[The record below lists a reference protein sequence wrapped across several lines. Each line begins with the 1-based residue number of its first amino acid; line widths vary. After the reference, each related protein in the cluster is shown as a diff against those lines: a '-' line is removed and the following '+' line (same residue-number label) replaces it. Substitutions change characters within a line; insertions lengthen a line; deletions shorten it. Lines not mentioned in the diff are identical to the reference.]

1 RPVLL
6 KEQLQRR
13 VAAGERDSAELV
25 CIASG
30 NPAVTFAWSFNGSTI
45 STGQSESPKYSV
57 RQRRKH
63 GNEWWSTLMVKSI
76 TEGDYGVYTCIAGNQ
91 MGHDFIAF
99 NIVKRSI
106 PDPPEAL
113 ESMNVSHQGALLV
126 WAPGFDGGLTQSFQ
140 LRIQKNQEAP
150 VTFIHI
156 PMNSTSYLLTGLE
169 QGTSYEVSISAKNA
183 LGESPYTSPITFQ
196 TKSLPIMDS
205 TMSGPVSSGS
215 STMEFLPAWL
225 LAAAVIGGLV
235 VVANLLICI
244 IYIRRKQWCR
254 TAQACKYIT
263 KVNFWSL

>member
-1 RPVLL
+1 MMNCQTKLRINHWAAVKSIVILENRPVLL

-63 GNEWWSTLMVKSI
+63 G
-76 TEGDYGVYTCIAGNQ
+76 
-91 MGHDFIAF
+91 
-99 NIVKRSI
+99 I

-113 ESMNVSHQGALLV
+113 ESMNVSHQGSLLV

-156 PMNSTSYLLTGLE
+156 PMNSTSYLLSGLE

-183 LGESPYTSPITFQ
+183 LGESPYTSPITFK

-215 STMEFLPAWL
+215 SSMDFLPAWL

-254 TAQACKYIT
+254 TTQACKYII
-263 KVNFWSL
+263 